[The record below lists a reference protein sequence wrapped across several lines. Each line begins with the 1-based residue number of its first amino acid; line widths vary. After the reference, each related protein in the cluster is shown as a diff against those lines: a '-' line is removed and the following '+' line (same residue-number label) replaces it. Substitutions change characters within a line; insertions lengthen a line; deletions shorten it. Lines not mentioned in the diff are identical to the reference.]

1 MATAW
6 LASMSILNLDRSRGA
21 WPESKTGLDRFHLL
35 ERFQVCVPQFK
46 LDGL

>member
-6 LASMSILNLDRSRGA
+6 LASMSILNLDRSWRA
-21 WPESKTGLDRFHLL
+21 WPESKTDLDGFHLL
-35 ERFQVCVPQFK
+35 EIFQVCIAQSE